1 MDLPIDDFMG
11 RKNNNIVIRTVFCE
25 NDQKYIIK
33 ISNCTFI
40 LEDNYNLKNDSNY
53 EDQLLKTSN
62 VTYNQIKYNNLKD
75 FVVKF
80 VEYQKTQGWKYEL
93 SYKSIN
99 HCDFQSSYPKN
110 SPLFYY
116 KDEYLITF
124 FK

>member
-1 MDLPIDDFMG
+1 MDLPIGDFMG
-11 RKNNNIVIRTVFCE
+11 KKNNNIVIRTVFCE

-53 EDQLLKTSN
+53 EDQLLKHSN

-99 HCDFQSSYPKN
+99 HCDCQSSYSKN